1 MVITSCIIL
10 SNDFDHIMGDDDSTL
25 TRFHYRGSW
34 VLMII
39 SALFFTLGSLAFVR
53 AVHQD
58 PPMKPLFKW
67 YHLSSDELLGSW
79 LFFIAC
85 IPFVPY
91 ALIYLSEA
99 DPPHKPMYTGALVAV
114 VCVLIGSFLFVLSCY
129 PTAAVSIYF
138 SVRSIIGSLS
148 IS

>member
-1 MVITSCIIL
+1 VGSVLMVITSCIIL

-138 SVRSIIGSLS
+138 
-148 IS
+148 